1 MAIMFPGT
9 PMERVHRFVCQQI
22 WYYWHLHIKTILAYS
37 NENTSSIPQ
46 PSNSESHCSVVLEVI
61 SGNVLSNLTVTTQYR
76 NVFYSTCTPFFKKKK
91 NVYFFF
97 INLLMAKMGQTLQF
111 SIYFYFCLCC
121 PFRPVFSDVLQRSQ
135 KLLWSRG
142 YVGLYLDLFCRL

>member
-76 NVFYSTCTPFFKKKK
+76 NVFYSTCTPFKKKK
-91 NVYFFF
+91 KKMYIFFYKPLDGKDGSNATVFYLFLFLFVLSLQASVFWRFTEKSEAAMISWLCWAVPRF
-97 INLLMAKMGQTLQF
+97 IL
-111 SIYFYFCLCC
+111 
-121 PFRPVFSDVLQRSQ
+121 
-135 KLLWSRG
+135 
-142 YVGLYLDLFCRL
+142 